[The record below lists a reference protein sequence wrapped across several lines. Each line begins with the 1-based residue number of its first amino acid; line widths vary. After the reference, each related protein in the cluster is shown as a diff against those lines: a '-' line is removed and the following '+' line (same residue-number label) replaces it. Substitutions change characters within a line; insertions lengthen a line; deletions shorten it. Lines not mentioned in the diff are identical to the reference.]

1 MIHRLIYEHELPSVG
16 GLVLSDFRTYL
27 SGSLVEFSAGDIIPE
42 DKLSR
47 IVGAERLPIRDLKK
61 EPPRKNVIVD
71 IDTGEET
78 SHAKEMAKLREEAR
92 KKDVKEEAGNSEE
105 ARKKDVKEEADGE

>member
-1 MIHRLIYEHELPSVG
+1 MIHRLIYEHELPHSG

-47 IVGAERLPIRDLKK
+47 IIGADRLPIRDLKK
-61 EPPRKNVIVD
+61 EPPRKTVILD

-78 SHAKEMAKLREEAR
+78 TPAKEMAKLRES
-92 KKDVKEEAGNSEE
+92 KKAKEEGDSEPP
-105 ARKKDVKEEADGE
+105 KEEGESINGE

>member
-1 MIHRLIYEHELPSVG
+1 MIHRLIYEHELPHSG

-47 IVGAERLPIRDLKK
+47 IIGADRLPIRDLKK
-61 EPPRKNVIVD
+61 EPLRKTVILD

-78 SHAKEMAKLREEAR
+78 TPAKEMAKLRESGR
-92 KKDVKEEAGNSEE
+92 KVKDDGKEDESIN
-105 ARKKDVKEEADGE
+105 GE

>member
-1 MIHRLIYEHELPSVG
+1 MIHRLIYEHELPPSG

-47 IVGAERLPIRDLKK
+47 IIGADRLPIRDLKK
-61 EPPRKNVIVD
+61 EPPRKTVILD

-78 SHAKEMAKLREEAR
+78 TAAKEMAKLRESG
-92 KKDVKEEAGNSEE
+92 KKAKEE
-105 ARKKDVKEEADGE
+105 GESINGE